1 MAINL
6 KENQESQ
13 RVKNYIPETGASF
26 NAIEDVIYR
35 RRSVRFYERNKQ
47 VPEYLVRRILEAGRY
62 APSAG
67 NGQPWKFIVVQDQ
80 KMIKEM
86 EDDVIKKLK
95 LVMRFAWYLD
105 TWVPYKKWVAK
116 FLMRFLPNMF
126 HPVPFG
132 AMKLIVDGKLGL
144 WHGAPTVIILLV
156 DKRSP
161 GDPSLDVGI
170 AGENMVLTA
179 HSYGLGTCWVS
190 FMTPL
195 SMYSKW
201 RKRLGIRYPY
211 KLVTSIAI
219 GYPRVVPDG
228 NVTRETQAIDWFSEN
243 GTFKV
248 VY

>member
-1 MAINL
+1 MINL
-6 KENQESQ
+6 KDTQTAH
-13 RVKNYIPETGASF
+13 ETGTRLPEPGDAF
-26 NAIEDVIYR
+26 NAIENVIFS
-35 RRSVRFYERNKQ
+35 RRSVRSYESNKQ
-47 VPEYLVRRILEAGRY
+47 VPEYIVRRIIEAGRF

-67 NGQPWKFIVVQDQ
+67 NTQPWKFIVVQDQ

-86 EDDVIKKLK
+86 ENDVIKKLK
-95 LVMRFAWYLD
+95 LVMRFAWYLGS
-105 TWVPYKKWVAK
+105 WAKHKEWVAK
-116 FLMRFLPNMF
+116 FLMRFLPHLF

-132 AMKLIVDGKLGL
+132 AMRLITDGKLGL
-144 WHGAPTVIILLV
+144 WHGAPTVIILLT

-161 GDPSLDVGI
+161 GEPVLDVGI
-170 AGENMVLTA
+170 AGQNMVLTA

-195 SMYSKW
+195 SLYRKW

-219 GYPRVVPDG
+219 GYPRGTPDG
-228 NVTRETQAIDWFSEN
+228 EVSRETKAIDWFSEN

-248 VY
+248 IY

>member
-1 MAINL
+1 MIAINDTKIVNDIKTHL
-6 KENQESQ
+6 
-13 RVKNYIPETGASF
+13 PEPGESF
-26 NAIEDVIYR
+26 NAIEHVIYN
-35 RRSVRFYERNKQ
+35 RRSVRFYEKNKQ
-47 VPEYLVRRILEAGRY
+47 VPEYIMRRIIEAGRF

-86 EDDVIKKLK
+86 EGDVVKMLTR
-95 LVMRFAWYLD
+95 VMKFGWYLGS
-105 TWVPYKKWVAK
+105 WAK
-116 FLMRFLPNMF
+116 HKEWIAKTLMRFLPNMF

-132 AMKLIVDGKLGL
+132 AMRLIVDGKLGL
-144 WHGAPTVIILLV
+144 WHGAPTVIILLT

-161 GDPSLDVGI
+161 GDPFLDTGI
-170 AGENMVLTA
+170 AGQNMVLTA

-195 SMYSKW
+195 SMYRKW

-219 GYPRVVPDG
+219 GYPRGIPDG
-228 NVTRETQAIDWFSEN
+228 EVSRETQAIDWFGEN

>member
-1 MAINL
+1 MINL
-6 KENQESQ
+6 NDA
-13 RVKNYIPETGASF
+13 RITPETGTRLPKPGDAF
-26 NAIEDVIYR
+26 NSVENVIYS
-35 RRSVRFYERNKQ
+35 RRSVRFYEKNKQ
-47 VPEYLVRRILEAGRY
+47 VPEYIVRRIIEAGRF

-95 LVMRFAWYLD
+95 LVMRFAWYLGSW
-105 TWVPYKKWVAK
+105 TKHKEWVAK

-132 AMKLIVDGKLGL
+132 AMRLIADGKLGL
-144 WHGAPTVIILLV
+144 WHGAPTVLILLA

-161 GDPSLDVGI
+161 GEPSLDTGI

-195 SMYSKW
+195 KMYAKW

-219 GYPRVVPDG
+219 GYPRGVPDG
-228 NVTRETQAIDWFSEN
+228 NVSRETQAIDWFGEN
-243 GTFKV
+243 GTFKI

>member
-1 MAINL
+1 MINQDVTSKGERL
-6 KENQESQ
+6 LL
-13 RVKNYIPETGASF
+13 RMPEPGSPF
-26 NAIEDVIYR
+26 NAVEDVIYR
-35 RRSVRFYERNKQ
+35 RRSVRFYDRNKQ
-47 VPEYLVRRILEAGRY
+47 VPEYIVRRIIEAGRF

-67 NGQPWKFIVVQDQ
+67 NSQPWKFIVVRDQ
-80 KMIKEM
+80 KMIREM
-86 EDDVIKKLK
+86 EEDVIKRLK
-95 LVMRFAWYLD
+95 LVMKFAWYYD
-105 TWVPYKKWVAK
+105 SKAIYKAWIAK
-116 FLMRFLPNMF
+116 VLMRFLPNMF

-144 WHGAPTVIILLV
+144 WHGAPTVIIILT

-179 HSYGLGTCWVS
+179 TSYGLGTCWVS

-195 SMYSKW
+195 AMYSKW

-219 GYPRVVPDG
+219 GYPRGSPYG
-228 NVTRETQAIDWFSEN
+228 YVTRETKAIDWFCQDGS
-243 GTFKV
+243 FKV

>member
-1 MAINL
+1 MINL
-6 KENQESQ
+6 NDTQIANEIKTHLPESGDAFNSIEN
-13 RVKNYIPETGASF
+13 
-26 NAIEDVIYR
+26 VIFS

-47 VPEYLVRRILEAGRY
+47 VPEYIVRRIIEAGRF

-67 NGQPWKFIVVQDQ
+67 NAQPWKFIVVQDQ
-80 KMIKEM
+80 TMIKEM

-95 LVMRFAWYLD
+95 LVMRFAWYLGS
-105 TWVPYKKWVAK
+105 WAKHKEWVAK

-132 AMKLIVDGKLGL
+132 AMRLIADGKLGL
-144 WHGAPTVIILLV
+144 WHNAPTVIIMLV

-161 GDPSLDVGI
+161 GAPELDVGI
-170 AGENMVLTA
+170 AGQNMVLTA

-195 SMYSKW
+195 SMYRKW

-219 GYPRVVPDG
+219 GYPRGTPDG
-228 NVTRETQAIDWFSEN
+228 QVLRETKAIDWFCQD

-248 VY
+248 MY